1 MRLYGDR
8 ADGAQSSFAT
18 FHWNEK
24 KDPVLGVIL
33 QGYFFVVYHPQLG
46 RVTKM
51 ILSFHFNL
59 GLSL

>member
-8 ADGAQSSFAT
+8 ADGAQSYFAT

-33 QGYFFVVYHPQLG
+33 QG
-46 RVTKM
+46 
-51 ILSFHFNL
+51 
-59 GLSL
+59 